1 RRGSAGRRG
10 SRGRWWWSWL
20 FLPSG
25 GCAAGGAPADIGAP
39 LRGSSVNAA
48 DRGGGG
54 VQHVGGAGSVAGGG
68 RLRGLRLS
76 SQLCGHVMARHRP
89 IGAGHVLGSTGGGG
103 GAVALGSIGQ
113 GVGDDRGGGGVSV
126 HGGGFLPAGGGR
138 GAPAG
143 RP

>member
-1 RRGSAGRRG
+1 
-10 SRGRWWWSWL
+10 
-20 FLPSG
+20 
-25 GCAAGGAPADIGAP
+25 
-39 LRGSSVNAA
+39 

-126 HGGGFLPAGGGR
+126 HGGGFLPAGGGGGGGAR
-138 GAPAG
+138 GAVPRRTWSGREGAG
-143 RP
+143 RARGRATARRRRMQRGT

>member
-1 RRGSAGRRG
+1 AGVSFRR
-10 SRGRWWWSWL
+10 
-20 FLPSG
+20 
-25 GCAAGGAPADIGAP
+25 GGAPLCGAP

-143 RP
+143 RPSANRRDGGRDASAP